1 MNSKVSPTV
10 YTVPAGT
17 PFLDALATEL
27 LIRHGAEPLGLPRVM
42 VLLPTRRAV
51 RGLREAFL
59 RAGGGR
65 PRLLPTMRPIGDIEE
80 EELAPASLG
89 RSDDELSI
97 PPEISALERQ
107 FLLARLIVTRP
118 DGPND
123 LVRAV
128 QLARELGVLLDQVHT
143 EHLTFDELEDLVPE
157 EYAAHW
163 QLTLDFLQIVT
174 ENWPKILAENGVLDP
189 SDRRNRLIDAL
200 ASGWRHT
207 PPPGPV
213 IAAGSTGSIPAT
225 AELLRTI
232 SRLPQ
237 GAVVLPGL
245 DTQMDDRSW
254 EALDPS
260 HPQFGMKQLL
270 ERMAVSRHEV
280 ELWPSISSSTENP
293 ARIGLMAA
301 ALRPAETTDEWP
313 TLPIDTDRALDGLTL
328 IEAPSPPEE
337 AGAIALLMR
346 EALDTEARTMA
357 LVTPDRDLAR
367 RVSAELDRWGI
378 EVDDSA
384 GTPLD
389 RTPPG
394 SFLRLSAE
402 MIADR
407 AAPVPL
413 LAALKHPL
421 AAGGFVPREFRSRV
435 RALERLVL
443 RGPRPAPGFEGLLAA
458 LKVFGPS
465 DDEGLATW
473 VQGLAQMAAPLD
485 SLMAKPSC
493 EVNDLVRAHMAF
505 SEALATTGDTPGC
518 DRLWVGDA
526 GEAGAEYVRDLLAN
540 SGPLP
545 PMVPREYPALF
556 ETLMSARVV
565 RPGYGRHPRVF
576 IWGPLEARLQ
586 HADLIILGG
595 LNEGTWPPEPP
606 NDPWLSRPMREK
618 FGLPSPER
626 RIGLSA
632 HDFAQ
637 AACARNVV
645 LSRSEKVAGS
655 PTVPARW
662 LLRLKALA
670 GDQAIRKIDRTNTW
684 VGWHRQ
690 LDTPEKMLTASA
702 PRPTPPVAARPRQI
716 SVTGVETWMRDPYSI
731 YARRILRLKPLQ
743 ELDADPGAADR
754 GTFIHHALEAFIR
767 ENGAI
772 LPDDA
777 FERLIEHGRLAFG
790 DAMARPSVWAFW
802 WPRFITVA
810 RWFIEN
816 EEVRRADSV
825 PAAVEIEGRL
835 RLDCPGGPFVLTAK
849 ADRLDRVTDGGL
861 EIIDYKTGAAPSAR
875 ILRAG
880 YAPQLPLEAAIAAAG
895 GFDGIP
901 PSPVSGFS
909 YWRLT
914 GGDPA
919 GEVKLYDGATAA
931 ELAAAAREGLQNL
944 VTAFD
949 RLETPY
955 LSRPRP
961 RPEFMGYGDYDHL
974 ARVKEWS

>member
-1 MNSKVSPTV
+1 MSPTV
-10 YTVPAGT
+10 YTVPAGI
-17 PFLDALATEL
+17 PFLDALAAEL

-59 RAGGGR
+59 RARGGR

-80 EELAPASLG
+80 EELASASLG
-89 RSDDELSI
+89 RPDDELSI

-143 EHLTFDELEDLVPE
+143 ERLTFDELEGLVPE

-189 SDRRNRLIDAL
+189 SDRRNRLIDSL
-200 ASGWRHT
+200 ASGWRHSS
-207 PPPGPV
+207 PPGPV

-270 ERMAVSRHEV
+270 ERMAVNRHEV
-280 ELWPSISSSTENP
+280 ELWPSISSSAENP

-313 TLPIDTDRALDGLTL
+313 TLPVDTDRALDGLTL

-346 EALDTEARTMA
+346 EALETEARTMA
-357 LVTPDRDLAR
+357 LITPDRDLAR

-421 AAGGFVPREFRSRV
+421 AAGGLVPREFRSRV

-443 RGPRPAPGFEGLLAA
+443 RGPRPAPGFDGLLAA
-458 LKVFGPS
+458 LKVFGLS
-465 DDEGLATW
+465 DDDGLATW
-473 VQGLAQMAAPLD
+473 VRGLAQMAAPLD

-493 EVNDLVRAHMAF
+493 DVNDLVRAHMAF

-816 EEVRRADSV
+816 EEVRRADTV